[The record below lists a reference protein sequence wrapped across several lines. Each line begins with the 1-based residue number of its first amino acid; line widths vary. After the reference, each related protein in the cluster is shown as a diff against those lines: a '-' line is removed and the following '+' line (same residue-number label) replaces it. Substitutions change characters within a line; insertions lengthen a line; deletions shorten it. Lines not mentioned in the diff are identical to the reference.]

1 MKVVDHYCTR
11 TPGSYSLTLDHPD
24 AEKDVDS
31 GSDTDIGGIDVD
43 SFRGDDDLGSIER
56 CPGSGSGIG
65 IDAVVVVVLVVVV
78 DWDMNETVDVVVV
91 GISDVYYFQLANLK
105 IEQ

>member
-56 CPGSGSGIG
+56 CPGSGSGIDIADVAG
-65 IDAVVVVVLVVVV
+65 SVVVV

-91 GISDVYYFQLANLK
+91 GISDVYYSQLANLK

>member
-1 MKVVDHYCTR
+1 MQ
-11 TPGSYSLTLDHPD
+11 TPDSYSLALDHPD
-24 AEKDVDS
+24 VEQDVDS

-43 SFRGDDDLGSIER
+43 SFPGSDDLGSIER

>member
-1 MKVVDHYCTR
+1 VKVVDHYCMR
-11 TPGSYSLTLDHPD
+11 TPDSYSLTLDLRGVG
-24 AEKDVDS
+24 KDVDP
-31 GSDTDIGGIDVD
+31 GSDTDIGGFDVD

-56 CPGSGSGIG
+56 CPGSGSGIDVADVAG
-65 IDAVVVVVLVVVV
+65 SVVVV

>member
-1 MKVVDHYCTR
+1 VKVVDHYCTR

-56 CPGSGSGIG
+56 CPGSGSGIDIADVAG
-65 IDAVVVVVLVVVV
+65 SVVVV

-91 GISDVYYFQLANLK
+91 GISDVYYSQLANLK